1 MTLDDIIP
9 RDITSSTLEVLSAA
23 STQKK
28 KLSIDYKEKNYYSK
42 VALYINRQA

>member
-28 KLSIDYKEKNYYSK
+28 NYRLIIKKKITIARSLST
-42 VALYINRQA
+42 